1 MLTCGRA
8 DVLTCLRA
16 VAWGTVAAVMLLIAG
31 CQSAPEDPEA
41 QIRALIDKAEKA
53 AEEKDVGTLKS
64 LISESYAGGDPKD
77 KRGLVGLIGYFM
89 LRNSSIHLLTQVSSI
104 EFPQPKQAECTV
116 YVAMAGR
123 AIGGLGDLSD
133 LRADIYRIEFAA
145 AAEGSPDWRVTR
157 AKWKP
162 AGIEDLEAA
171 GEE

>member
-1 MLTCGRA
+1 MRTDSSVRGIALA
-8 DVLTCLRA
+8 FVLFA
-16 VAWGTVAAVMLLIAG
+16 AG
-31 CQSAPEDPEA
+31 CTSAPEDPEA
-41 QIRALIDKAEKA
+41 QIRALIEKAEKA

-64 LISESYAGGDPKD
+64 LISESYTGGDPKD
-77 KRGLVGLIGYFM
+77 KRALVGMIGYFM

-104 EFPQPKQAECTV
+104 EFPEPKHAECTV

-162 AGIEDLEAA
+162 AGIEDLEMP